1 MADVSFTSMDQ
12 LQAGLDQILQAPK
25 DQGALRLIV
34 RRPAVGERQ
43 VLPEGQLDLTEG
55 LVGDT
60 WRFRGSRRTDDG
72 SSHPDMQ
79 LNIMSARVIA
89 MLADEDRWAL
99 AGDQLYI
106 DLDLSSANLPPGTH
120 LAIGSAIIVVTD
132 QPHTGCGKFV
142 ERFGVDAMRFVNS
155 PVGRELRLRGLNARV
170 VQPGVIRAGDM
181 VTKLAVGS
189 QPVATELV
197 ESGTR

>member
-1 MADVSFTSMDQ
+1 DVTFTSMDQ
-12 LQAGLDQILQAPK
+12 LQAGLDQVLQAPK
-25 DQGALRLIV
+25 DQGTLRLIV

-43 VLPEGQLDLTEG
+43 VRPEGQLDHTEG

-89 MLADEDRWAL
+89 MLASEDRWAL

-106 DLDLSSANLPPGTH
+106 DLDLSSSNLPPGTH
-120 LAIGSAIIVVTD
+120 LAIGS
-132 QPHTGCGKFV
+132 
-142 ERFGVDAMRFVNS
+142 
-155 PVGRELRLRGLNARV
+155 
-170 VQPGVIRAGDM
+170 
-181 VTKLAVGS
+181 
-189 QPVATELV
+189 
-197 ESGTR
+197 

>member
-1 MADVSFTSMDQ
+1 MADVTFTSMDQ

-25 DQGALRLIV
+25 DQGTLRLIV

-55 LVGDT
+55 LAGDT

-89 MLADEDRWAL
+89 MLAAEDRWAL

-106 DLDLSSANLPPGTH
+106 DLDLSSSNLPPGTH

-170 VQPGVIRAGDM
+170 VQPGVIRAGDT
-181 VTKLAVGS
+181 VTKLAIEA
-189 QPVATELV
+189 QATATELV
-197 ESGTR
+197 ESGTP